1 MKHIKFEK
9 KDEIAIVTINNPPA
23 NALASYIFEQLS
35 NTIDTIEQDQE
46 VKVVV
51 VKGEGTFFSAGA
63 DIKEFTSF
71 KDSSDFQ
78 NLAEKTQ
85 LLYDRIEQLSIP
97 VIAAIHGAALGGGLE
112 LALACHIRYATENA
126 KLGLPEVN
134 LGIIPGF
141 AGTQRLPQIVGTAK
155 AFEMILSGKTIN
167 GNEAQNIGL
176 VNKVVKEEEL
186 MEKVMK
192 LAKAIASKSKLSIN
206 HIMQLVPYTKSEK
219 LSDGASAEAKAF
231 GEIFSS
237 NDAKEGI
244 QAFLEKRKPTFTN
257 R

>member
-1 MKHIKFEK
+1 MEHIKFEK
-9 KDEIAIVTINNPPA
+9 EDQIAIITINNPPA
-23 NALASYIFEQLS
+23 NALARYIFEQLS
-35 NTIDTIEQDQE
+35 NTFDMIEQDDLI
-46 VKVVV
+46 KVVV
-51 VKGEGTFFSAGA
+51 VKGEGKFFSAGA
-63 DIKEFTSF
+63 DIKEFTTVE
-71 KDSSDFQ
+71 DSSEFQ
-78 NLAEKTQ
+78 ALAEKTQ

-112 LALACHIRYATENA
+112 LALSCHIRYATENA

-155 AFEMILSGKTIN
+155 AFEMILSGKPIN
-167 GNEAQNIGL
+167 GKEAYHIGL
-176 VNKVVKEEEL
+176 VNQVVKEEEL
-186 MEKVMK
+186 MEKVIE
-192 LAKAIASKSKLSIN
+192 LAKTIASKSKLSIN
-206 HIMQLVPYTKSEK
+206 QIMRLVPYTKQAK
-219 LSDGASAEAKAF
+219 LLEGANAEAKAF

-244 QAFLEKRKPTFTN
+244 QAFMEKRKPNFSN

>member
-1 MKHIKFEK
+1 MEHIKFEK
-9 KDEIAIVTINNPPA
+9 EDQIAIITINNPPA
-23 NALASYIFEQLS
+23 NALARYIFEQLS
-35 NTIDTIEQDQE
+35 NTFDMIEQDDLI
-46 VKVVV
+46 KVVV
-51 VKGEGTFFSAGA
+51 VKGEGKFFSAGA
-63 DIKEFTSF
+63 DIKEFTTVE
-71 KDSSDFQ
+71 DSSEFQ
-78 NLAEKTQ
+78 ALAEKTQ

-112 LALACHIRYATENA
+112 LALSCHIRYATENA

-155 AFEMILSGKTIN
+155 AFEMILSGKPIN
-167 GNEAQNIGL
+167 GKEAYHIGL
-176 VNKVVKEEEL
+176 VNQVVKEEEL
-186 MEKVMK
+186 MEKVIE
-192 LAKAIASKSKLSIN
+192 LAKTIASKSKLSIN
-206 HIMQLVPYTKSEK
+206 QIMRLVPYTKQAK
-219 LSDGASAEAKAF
+219 LSEGASAEAKAF

-244 QAFLEKRKPTFTN
+244 QAFMEKRKPNFSN